1 MFLLE
6 NVLILALV
14 LGIGVHLYAFIR
26 PGVGQATRRRMMTE
40 EWVAALVFV
49 VLPALVILAS
59 LLTVKIFVD
68 RYVLWSAIGM
78 GIWLAVL
85 LHEALRGSQVAA
97 MVLLAPLLL
106 WSVRTI
112 RTEAPSTLRY
122 SGSLQQQ
129 IQTLPTER
137 TPILIPHV
145 HDFMEIWFYSSEELR
160 SKVGLLRQSGIGV
173 PLQKRGFSLADTGGV
188 ASPFPHRRRGLRS
201 IYQGTSAFHGC
212 RGRRGRLDCSALA
225 SIQFPVRSDRGLRPS
240 FRSARSVRQPN
251 DAKGHRGEVGA
262 VTAASRDGR
271 CCRWLGRVGLGRVR
285 AIRCGHLPQ
294 TGERLQERGLPG
306 RGALERLS
314 RQLQRVFPSGVGR
327 EVGSALDL
335 STIDDATRRPPWT
348 HVGGSVRDSSSGPL
362 SLRIWT
368 ALADV
373 AAAQHRIVTSW
384 VKPGLVPVERVH
396 PHYAIEGTIV
406 IDSDLGSPL
415 R

>member
-1 MFLLE
+1 MLLALTIPGSVLIPHLPLIRAGQTLVKNFWSKAHPSTLYEYYLPAVFLFE

-26 PGVGQATRRRMMTE
+26 PGVGQPTRRRMMTE
-40 EWVAALVFV
+40 EWVAALVLV

-59 LLTVKIFVD
+59 LLTVKMFVD

-78 GIWLAVL
+78 GICLAVL
-85 LHEALRGSQVAA
+85 LHKVLRGSQVAA
-97 MVLLAPLLL
+97 VILLAPLLL

-112 RTEAPSTLRY
+112 GTETASSLRY

-129 IQTLPTER
+129 IQTLHTDR
-137 TPILIPHV
+137 TPIVIPHV
-145 HDFMEIWFYSSEELR
+145 HHFMELWFYSSEEIR
-160 SKVGLLRQSGIGV
+160 PEVDLLRQSRLGV
-173 PLQKRGFSLADTGGV
+173 PLQKGGFSLADTGGI
-188 ASPFPHRRRGLRS
+188 APTCPHWRPGLRS
-201 IYQGTSAFHGC
+201 ICQGTSAFHCC

-285 AIRCGHLPQ
+285 ATRCGHVPQ

-306 RGALERLS
+306 HGALERLS
-314 RQLQRVFPSGVGR
+314 RQLHGSSLQAWVARSVQR
-327 EVGSALDL
+327 
-335 STIDDATRRPPWT
+335 WT
-348 HVGGSVRDSSSGPL
+348 
-362 SLRIWT
+362 
-368 ALADV
+368 
-373 AAAQHRIVTSW
+373 
-384 VKPGLVPVERVH
+384 
-396 PHYAIEGTIV
+396 
-406 IDSDLGSPL
+406 
-415 R
+415 